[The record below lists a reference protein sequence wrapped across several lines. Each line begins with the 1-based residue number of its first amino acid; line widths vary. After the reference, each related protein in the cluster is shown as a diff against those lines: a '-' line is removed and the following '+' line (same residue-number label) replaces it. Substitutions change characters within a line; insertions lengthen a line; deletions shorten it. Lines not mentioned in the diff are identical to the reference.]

1 MNQTSS
7 FWNHILYLIINLRLA
22 TETSL
27 AVLST
32 LLLDWL
38 EHLKVPLIDKVFLH
52 IIHIFHVS
60 NDTYI
65 TLFGPPQF
73 PSKKQ
78 GFPTQ
83 LYSCN
88 YKYRYWHINIAECA
102 VFLNNI
108 FRIVWSTSWYSVR
121 ILRRLSSDSTLTR
134 LTKLRDKQIWQMC
147 FYQSNEIVINTS
159 IIFLKGLHH
168 RIPCTPGGET
178 SAFTPWKGSNSP
190 WELVTAECDISVLTN
205 TKCFVIQH
213 KRISCK
219 KRHQPIYQL
228 CKIQNTNS
236 WSIK

>member
-1 MNQTSS
+1 MQHVSIISSLISSLNYEFSAETIPNRFELSHVFVGHVSDSWLLSCCNASIQNFLNFDMNQTSS

-73 PSKKQ
+73 PSKRQ

-88 YKYRYWHINIAECA
+88 YKFRYWYINNC
-102 VFLNNI
+102 
-108 FRIVWSTSWYSVR
+108 
-121 ILRRLSSDSTLTR
+121 
-134 LTKLRDKQIWQMC
+134 
-147 FYQSNEIVINTS
+147 
-159 IIFLKGLHH
+159 
-168 RIPCTPGGET
+168 
-178 SAFTPWKGSNSP
+178 
-190 WELVTAECDISVLTN
+190 
-205 TKCFVIQH
+205 
-213 KRISCK
+213 
-219 KRHQPIYQL
+219 
-228 CKIQNTNS
+228 
-236 WSIK
+236 